1 MTFNEYQELA
11 IKTAIY
17 PKERGIEYT
26 ILGLCSEAG
35 EIAGKYKKIIR
46 DKGGILSQ
54 EEKDKLAF
62 ELGDQLWYC
71 ATLAD
76 ELGFDLDEIAKHNV
90 QKLKDRKN
98 RGTITGSGDFR

>member
-54 EEKDKLAF
+54 EE
-62 ELGDQLWYC
+62 
-71 ATLAD
+71 TLAD